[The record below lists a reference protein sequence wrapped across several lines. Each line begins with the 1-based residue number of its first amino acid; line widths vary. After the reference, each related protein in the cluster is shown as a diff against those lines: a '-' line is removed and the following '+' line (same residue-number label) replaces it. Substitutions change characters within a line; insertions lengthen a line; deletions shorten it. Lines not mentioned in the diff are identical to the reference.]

1 MTDLISV
8 SAIAVASPLGT
19 LQLVSEGDYLVELN
33 WQGAH
38 KEVGNI
44 ANLKPT
50 ILTTA
55 ADELSQFFN
64 GLRKN
69 FSVPIKLKGTDWQ
82 LSVWSEL
89 QRIKWG
95 TTCSYRNIAERLGKP
110 TGSRAVG
117 GAVGVNP
124 IPVII
129 PCHRIVSASGALTG
143 FSGGLQNKRILLEC
157 EGYRLKGVFT
167 HPDPVLTRL

>member
-1 MTDLISV
+1 M
-8 SAIAVASPLGT
+8 AVASPVGT

-33 WQGAH
+33 WQAAH

-69 FSVPIKLKGTDWQ
+69 FSVPIKLKGTDFQ

-167 HPDPVLTRL
+167 HPDPVLSRL